1 VTAAVVFDLDGVL
14 LDSEQVW
21 NEAKRELVEEQG
33 GRWREQ
39 APRDMMGMS
48 SPEWSRYLVEELG
61 VPLEAAAVSD
71 EVVARLERIYRAGL
85 PLLDG
90 APEAVRRLAGRFPLG
105 LASSSNREIIDLFLE
120 LTGLAKHFAV
130 TLSSEEVARGKPAPD
145 VYLEAV
151 RRLGTEPERCAA
163 VEDSENG
170 IRAARAAGVRVL
182 ALPNPH
188 YPPAAEALALADDVL
203 GSLAELDPARVAG
216 YRIREAGPS
225 DEPLLEAMLELAMGW
240 RERGAPPP
248 VAPELTDLYVA
259 GFGRPGDGGAV
270 AEEVKG
276 GPVGAAW
283 FRIFD
288 PNRPGYG
295 FVAAGVPELSLA
307 VVPEHR
313 RRGLGRDLVEHA
325 LRQAK
330 EAGHRQVSLSV
341 EPDNPALRLY
351 ERLGFERVGKSGGS
365 WTLIRRSPAL

>member
-1 VTAAVVFDLDGVL
+1 VTAAVILDLDGVL

-48 SPEWSRYLVEELG
+48 SPEWSRYLIDELG
-61 VPLEAAAVSD
+61 VPLEPTAVSD
-71 EVVARLERIYRAGL
+71 EVVARLERIYRTRL
-85 PLLDG
+85 PLLEG

-120 LTGLAKHFAV
+120 LSGLTEHFAV

-151 RRLGTEPERCAA
+151 RRLGAEPERCAA

-170 IRAARAAGVRVL
+170 IRAARGAGVRVL

-188 YPPAAEALALADDVL
+188 YPPAAEALAQADDVL

-216 YRIREAGPS
+216 YRIRAAEPG
-225 DEPLLEAMLELAMGW
+225 DEPFLEAMLELAAP
-240 RERGAPPP
+240 GAPTWVP
-248 VAPELTDLYVA
+248 ASYVA

-270 AEEVKG
+270 AEQVVG

-295 FVAAGVPELSLA
+295 FVAADVPELSLA

-341 EPDNPALRLY
+341 EPDNPALHLY